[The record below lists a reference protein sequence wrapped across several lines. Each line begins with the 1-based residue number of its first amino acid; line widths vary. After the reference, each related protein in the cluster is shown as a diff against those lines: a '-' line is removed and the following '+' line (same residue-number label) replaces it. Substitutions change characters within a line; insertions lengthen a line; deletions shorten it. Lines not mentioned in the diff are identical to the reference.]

1 MSDMAE
7 SGRLRALK
15 WLHEAAAQAA
25 QARDLVQKGEHVAA
39 LRALAET
46 RRLNRRA
53 VAALAGRCLRE
64 NMEAAGGGDQ
74 DEREARLSE
83 LSRLMRFALF
93 ALCPAC
99 RRQIGRQLKEVED
112 V

>member
-1 MSDMAE
+1 MDE

-39 LRALAET
+39 LHALVET

-53 VAALAGRCLRE
+53 VAALAGRCLRDK
-64 NMEAAGGGDQ
+64 MEAARRGDQ
-74 DEREARLSE
+74 DERDAGLSE

-93 ALCPAC
+93 ALCLAC